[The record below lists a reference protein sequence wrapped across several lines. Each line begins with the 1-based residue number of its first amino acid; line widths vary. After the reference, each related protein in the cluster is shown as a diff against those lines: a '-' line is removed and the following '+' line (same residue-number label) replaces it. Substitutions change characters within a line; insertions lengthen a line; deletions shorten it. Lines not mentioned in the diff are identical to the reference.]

1 MDVNPSILA
10 VGLKRFEIII
20 IFELEGGAIRRS
32 TIKKYIKHS
41 FPLWY
46 HESFLYYSKAFP
58 YC

>member
-32 TIKKYIKHS
+32 TI
-41 FPLWY
+41 
-46 HESFLYYSKAFP
+46 
-58 YC
+58 